1 MPVEKPEQ
9 NKVNTRLQKEA
20 IVKEIKKAVYGES
33 GNANSLELVTLF
45 DEELAAQPI
54 DKTGLRDV
62 LFKLKYLPDL
72 QRKMQQEKLFRHQT
86 IDAVLI

>member
-1 MPVEKPEQ
+1 MPVEKTEQ

-20 IVKEIKKAVYGES
+20 IIKEINKAVYGED
-33 GNANSLELVTLF
+33 GDANNLEPVTIF

-54 DKTGLRDV
+54 NKTGLRDV

-72 QRKMQQEKLFRHQT
+72 QRKMQ
-86 IDAVLI
+86 